1 MAEDTNYWQRFA
13 RKRYNRRRL
22 IQMGAIGA
30 GGLAAAAA
38 VGCEGD
44 DDDATETAT
53 EAVGEEPGEET
64 QEEPGEET
72 QVEGPPEG
80 VSEVLHDYR
89 TRFNYRN
96 LANAPGQS
104 DEPVSGGTLNFS
116 TYAGV
121 TGWNLTGP
129 EGDTLAS
136 FAPNHFNGLLAFAQ
150 SDFNNAH
157 NLYED
162 IQGDLAESFEQV
174 DETTFTFKLHQ
185 GVKFHDIAPVNG
197 RELVAEDVAYAA
209 EVFSGKQDPTLGF
222 AQQPIFS
229 GVESVETPD
238 DYTVTFKFSE
248 PAAYFINSLTYP
260 VSLIFARE
268 AFEEGPEAFN
278 ATPIGTGPFILDT
291 FDPPNVYRATRN
303 PEYFRRDPHS
313 GLQLPFIDGF
323 EAPMLLGNDPAE
335 EAGFRA
341 GDLHVIWSHR
351 KTNFDAMFE
360 AFDDNVG
367 QVTTPPPGYQPFMTL
382 KLDKEPFTDERVRR
396 ALQMLINQQALVD
409 GPAEGLADFGY
420 AQDFSFFGRE
430 YPWSATDLAAMGANQ
445 YNPEEARSLLEAAGN
460 PFEGRPLKML
470 WPILDGLQHEVFT
483 LVADFWRQGGIE
495 VETDEVPA
503 AELSRWSTALFGRQ
517 WGDLDVIGQGFAGP
531 GTDPDQYSYGALN
544 SASARNVFYVDDP
557 ELDDLT
563 ARQRS
568 IFDVDARRDVLLQI
582 AERDLAQA
590 FRIWAI
596 LPYKLSVR
604 RGFVYNFVDTIHAW
618 AGIGW
623 GTKGNEVTWLNQ

>member
-1 MAEDTNYWQRFA
+1 MADDTNYWLRFA
-13 RKRYNRRRL
+13 RKRYGRRRL

-38 VGCEGD
+38 VGCGD
-44 DDDATETAT
+44 DDDDDDDDAA
-53 EAVGEEPGEET
+53 EAPEAADDDAEAADDDAEE
-64 QEEPGEET
+64 
-72 QVEGPPEG
+72 VEAPPEG

-96 LANAPGQS
+96 LASVPGQS
-104 DEPVSGGTLNFS
+104 DDPVSGGTLNFS

-150 SDFNNAH
+150 NDFSNVH

-162 IQGDLAESFEQV
+162 IQGDLAESWEQV
-174 DETTFTFKLHQ
+174 DETTVTFKLHE
-185 GVKFHDIAPVNG
+185 GVRFHDIAPVDG
-197 RELVAEDVAYAA
+197 RELVAQDVAYAV
-209 EVFSGKQDPTLGF
+209 EVYSGKQDPTLGF
-222 AQQPIFS
+222 AQQPIFNL
-229 GVESVETPD
+229 VDTVETPD
-238 DYTVTFKFSE
+238 DYTVTFKFSQ
-248 PAAYFINSLTYP
+248 PAAHFINSLTYP

-278 ATPIGTGPFILDT
+278 ATPIGTGPFVLDI
-291 FDPPNVYRATRN
+291 FDPPNVYRATKN
-303 PEYFRRDPHS
+303 PEYFRTDPRT

-335 EAGFRA
+335 EAAFRA

-396 ALQMLINQQALVD
+396 ALQMLIDQQALVD

-420 AQDFSFFGRE
+420 AQDFSFFGKE
-430 YPWSATDLAAMGANQ
+430 YPWSSSELAAMGANQ
-445 YNPEEARSLLEAAGN
+445 YNPDEARSLLEAAGN
-460 PFEGRPLKML
+460 PFEGRPLLML

-483 LVADFWRQGGIE
+483 LVADYWRQGGIE
-495 VETDEVPA
+495 VQTDEVPA

-531 GTDPDQYSYGALN
+531 GTDPDQYSFGALN
-544 SASARNVFYVDDP
+544 STSPRNVFWVVDD

-563 ARQRS
+563 ARQRTL
-568 IFDVDARRDVLLQI
+568 FDAEERREVLLQI

-590 FRIWAI
+590 YRIWTI

-623 GTKGNEVTWLNQ
+623 GTKGNEVVWLNQ